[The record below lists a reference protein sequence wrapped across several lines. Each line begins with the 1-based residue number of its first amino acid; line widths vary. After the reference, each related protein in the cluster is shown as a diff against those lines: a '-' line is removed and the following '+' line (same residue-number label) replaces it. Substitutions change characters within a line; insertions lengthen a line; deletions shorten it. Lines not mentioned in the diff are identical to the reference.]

1 MSLQLLAKQMEAK
14 GRGGDSVLVHMTP
27 GEVEGLQKLAQS
39 AGGSLSV
46 NPETGLVEAN
56 FLKRMLPT
64 LVGLG
69 VGAVTMNPFAGAAA
83 GAAVGGYQ
91 AKRNDQ
97 DVGLGMLMG
106 GLGGY
111 GGASLAGGL
120 GAAGAAGAAGTT
132 AAGTTAAGTTAA
144 GTAIGQ
150 QAGTMTA
157 EQIAQQQLAEQMKQA
172 AIAEGAKTSGAE
184 TAQLVM
190 QGNTT
195 AAAGN
200 AAAAQPTAAAVG
212 NTTAMQPQTQFFEDG
227 SSLTRAVDGTYTST
241 PGTDVVVAKQPP
253 TYSENFENF
262 KRGFGE
268 MGKKSGRTEFGKEF
282 GFTEAGA
289 GIAPLMA
296 PGKKPG
302 EAPVDDEMIVYDY
315 DVGRTGADSMPTGSS
330 AERRYFNPTF
340 SNRRKVRAKDYFS
353 AAEGGEVA
361 DAAPADAGIA
371 GGMSGASKAAFDYLM
386 GNAPTSRD
394 PARSPLIDAQLME
407 GVRPLPSPVVGS
419 DNMYAFDPATGTF
432 LRNPNIPGAATSG
445 SPVGTSFAGSGGS
458 YEPVGLNPDFDTPA
472 KQAAFYADPK
482 NAVFGDI
489 TRAGQTAL
497 SYTPMSLFARAV
509 APEYMA
515 QRAAEQDRITR
526 GDYSSGFAI
535 GSDGRPASGYGVDSW
550 SGGMDSYAGSDRDVG
565 NVSAAGGS
573 ISLADGGLM
582 GLAKGG
588 MKSGGFVVPADVVSM
603 IGEGNTD
610 AGYTRIKSMIPGA
623 TAIKG
628 KDGGQADTV
637 KTSIEGKQPARVA
650 HGEMYIPPETVKR
663 MGGAK
668 KLYAMMD
675 RVREQATGSKKQ
687 IKPVSLKQAMA

>member
-14 GRGGDSVLVHMTP
+14 GRKGDSMLVHMTP
-27 GEVEGLQKLAQS
+27 GEVAGLQKLAQS

-64 LVGLG
+64 LVGIG
-69 VGAVTMNPFAGAAA
+69 VGAFAGPVAGAAA

-97 DVGLGMLMG
+97 DVGMGMLMG

-111 GGASLAGGL
+111 GGGTMGAGL
-120 GAAGAAGAAGTT
+120 TAAGAGAGAAGAT
-132 AAGTTAAGTTAA
+132 AAPMTASQSLSQAGQ
-144 GTAIGQ
+144 GLTAIG
-150 QAGTMTA
+150 TD
-157 EQIAQQQLAEQMKQA
+157 A
-172 AIAEGAKTSGAE
+172 AKRAAFAKSVGMSG
-184 TAQLVM
+184 LGM
-190 QGNTT
+190 
-195 AAAGN
+195 AAA
-200 AAAAQPTAAAVG
+200 P
-212 NTTAMQPQTQFFEDG
+212 M
-227 SSLTRAVDGTYTST
+227 
-241 PGTDVVVAKQPP
+241 
-253 TYSENFENF
+253 
-262 KRGFGE
+262 
-268 MGKKSGRTEFGKEF
+268 
-282 GFTEAGA
+282 
-289 GIAPLMA
+289 MA

-315 DVGRTGADSMPTGSS
+315 DVGRTGAELDPSATS
-330 AERRYFNPTF
+330 AERKYFDGSYSPA
-340 SNRRKVRAKDYFS
+340 RRVRARDYPY
-353 AAEGGEVA
+353 AEGGYVRVEPKVKKDDPFYQSAEYKAYQDSQGPFGSIGTADMYDSPYFGTVGSGSLGRQMDSVYEAYQQRLANQSPSPVA
-361 DAAPADAGIA
+361 QTPSQPAS
-371 GGMSGASKAAFDYLM
+371 GMTGSSKAAFDYLM

-394 PARSPLIDAQLME
+394 PAPQLMKGIRAIPMSTP
-407 GVRPLPSPVVGS
+407 GVGA
-419 DNMYAFDPATGTF
+419 DNMYAFDPVTGTF
-432 LRNPNIPGAATSG
+432 LRNPNVAGAATSG
-445 SPVGTSFAGSGGS
+445 SRIGTSLADFGGGGGG
-458 YEPVGLNPDFDTPA
+458 YEPAGPNPDFDTPE
-472 KQAAFYADPK
+472 KQAAYYAANPTMG
-482 NAVFGDI
+482 AI

-497 SYTPMSLFARAV
+497 GFLPGGSALFAAQD
-509 APEYMA
+509 YMDPGFR
-515 QRAAEQDRITR
+515 QEQEALTR
-526 GDYSSGFAI
+526 GTVIDIGAPINQPLFQGTPLGDLAPGGNTYDYNQAGGYDPSSGQSYAESVGMGGDYGYSGYSSGE
-535 GSDGRPASGYGVDSW
+535 
-550 SGGMDSYAGSDRDVG
+550 DRG
-565 NVSAAGGS
+565 EAAGGL
-573 ISLADGGLM
+573 ITLADGGLM

-675 RVREQATGSKKQ
+675 RVREQATGSKRQ
-687 IKPVSLKQAMA
+687 IKPVSLKRAMA

>member
-1 MSLQLLAKQMEAK
+1 MSLQLIAKQMEAK

-27 GEVEGLQKLAQS
+27 EEVAGLQKLAES

-64 LVGLG
+64 LVGIG
-69 VGAVTMNPFAGAAA
+69 VGMFAGPMAGAAA

-91 AKRNDQ
+91 AKRNNQ
-97 DVGLGMLMG
+97 DVGMGALMG

-111 GGASLAGGL
+111 GGGTMGAGLTAAG
-120 GAAGAAGAAGTT
+120 AGAAGAAAPMT
-132 AAGTTAAGTTAA
+132 ASQGLS
-144 GTAIGQ
+144 
-150 QAGTMTA
+150 QAG
-157 EQIAQQQLAEQMKQA
+157 
-172 AIAEGAKTSGAE
+172 
-184 TAQLVM
+184 
-190 QGNTT
+190 QGIS
-195 AAAGN
+195 ALG
-200 AAAAQPTAAAVG
+200 
-212 NTTAMQPQTQFFEDG
+212 
-227 SSLTRAVDGTYTST
+227 
-241 PGTDVVVAKQPP
+241 
-253 TYSENFENF
+253 
-262 KRGFGE
+262 
-268 MGKKSGRTEFGKEF
+268 
-282 GFTEAGA
+282 TEAGRGAFMSKVGGGA
-289 GIAPLMA
+289 GLLSDVSMAAAPLMA
-296 PGKKPG
+296 PGKRPG

-650 HGEMYIPPETVKR
+650 HGEMYVPPETVKR

-675 RVREQATGSKKQ
+675 RVRQQATGSKKQ
-687 IKPVSLKQAMA
+687 IKPVNLRRAMA

>member
-27 GEVEGLQKLAQS
+27 GEVEGLQKLAES

-64 LVGLG
+64 LVGVG
-69 VGAVTMNPFAGAAA
+69 VGMFAGPMAGAAA

-97 DVGLGMLMG
+97 DVAMGALMG

-111 GGASLAGGL
+111 GGGTMGAGLTAAGA
-120 GAAGAAGAAGTT
+120 GAGAAAAGAAA
-132 AAGTTAAGTTAA
+132 
-144 GTAIGQ
+144 
-150 QAGTMTA
+150 
-157 EQIAQQQLAEQMKQA
+157 
-172 AIAEGAKTSGAE
+172 
-184 TAQLVM
+184 
-190 QGNTT
+190 
-195 AAAGN
+195 
-200 AAAAQPTAAAVG
+200 PTAASTAAPLTASQSLAQAGQGITALGADAAKRAAFAKSVG
-212 NTTAMQPQTQFFEDG
+212 M
-227 SSLTRAVDGTYTST
+227 
-241 PGTDVVVAKQPP
+241 
-253 TYSENFENF
+253 
-262 KRGFGE
+262 
-268 MGKKSGRTEFGKEF
+268 SGLGMAT
-282 GFTEAGA
+282 
-289 GIAPLMA
+289 APLMA
-296 PGKKPG
+296 AGKKPG
-302 EAPVDDEMIVYDY
+302 EVPTDDEMYSYTFDP
-315 DVGRTGADSMPTGSS
+315 GRTGAERSPSATS
-330 AERRYFNPTF
+330 AEREYFQSSYSPV
-340 SNRRKVRAKDYFS
+340 RKIRASEYPVYS
-353 AAEGGEVA
+353 AEGGEV
-361 DAAPADAGIA
+361 AAPADAGIA

-394 PARSPLIDAQLME
+394 PARMEPQLMQ
-407 GVRPLPSPVVGS
+407 GIGPAPTSSQAPVVGG

-432 LRNPNIPGAATSG
+432 LRNPNIPGASTSG
-445 SPVGTSFAGSGGS
+445 SPVGTSFSGSGGD
-458 YEPVGLNPDFDTPA
+458 YQPVGPNPDFDTPE

-489 TRAGQTAL
+489 TRGVQTAL

-535 GSDGRPASGYGVDSW
+535 GSDGSPASGYGVDSW
-550 SGGMDSYAGSDRDVG
+550 SGNMSDYAGSSMDQGDRG
-565 NVSAAGGS
+565 EAAGGL
-573 ISLADGGLM
+573 ITLADGGLM

-603 IGEGNTD
+603 VGEGNTD
-610 AGYTRIKSMIPGA
+610 AGYSRIKSMIPGA

-675 RVREQATGSKKQ
+675 RVRQQATGSRKQ

>member
-14 GRGGDSVLVHMTP
+14 GRKGDSMLVHMTAK
-27 GEVEGLQKLAQS
+27 EVAALQKMAES

-64 LVGLG
+64 LVGIG
-69 VGAVTMNPFAGAAA
+69 VGMVGGPMAGAAA

-97 DVGLGMLMG
+97 DVGMGMLMG

-111 GGASLAGGL
+111 GGGTMGAGLTAAG
-120 GAAGAAGAAGTT
+120 AGAAGAAAPMT
-132 AAGTTAAGTTAA
+132 ASQSLSQAGQGL
-144 GTAIGQ
+144 TAIG
-150 QAGTMTA
+150 ADTA
-157 EQIAQQQLAEQMKQA
+157 KRA
-172 AIAEGAKTSGAE
+172 AFAKSVGMSG
-184 TAQLVM
+184 LGM
-190 QGNTT
+190 
-195 AAAGN
+195 AAA
-200 AAAAQPTAAAVG
+200 P
-212 NTTAMQPQTQFFEDG
+212 M
-227 SSLTRAVDGTYTST
+227 
-241 PGTDVVVAKQPP
+241 
-253 TYSENFENF
+253 
-262 KRGFGE
+262 
-268 MGKKSGRTEFGKEF
+268 
-282 GFTEAGA
+282 
-289 GIAPLMA
+289 MA
-296 PGKKPG
+296 PGKAPG
-302 EAPVDDEMIVYDY
+302 EIPTDDEMIVYDY
-315 DVGRTGADSMPTGSS
+315 DVGRTGAELMPTSSS
-330 AERRYFNPTF
+330 AERKYFDGRYSPA
-340 SNRRKVRAKDYFS
+340 RRIPAREYPY
-353 AAEGGEVA
+353 AEGGEVA
-361 DAAPADAGIA
+361 DGGVAGD
-371 GGMSGASKAAFDYLM
+371 MTGASRAAFEYLM
-386 GNAPTSRD
+386 GNAASSAPEGIANLV
-394 PARSPLIDAQLME
+394 ARSSQA
-407 GVRPLPSPVVGS
+407 PVVGS
-419 DNMYAFDPATGTF
+419 DNMYAFDPVTGTF
-432 LRNPNIPGAATSG
+432 LRNPNVPGAATSG
-445 SPVGTSFAGSGGS
+445 SRIGTSLADFGGGGGG
-458 YEPVGLNPDFDTPA
+458 YEPVGPNPDFDTPA

-489 TRAGQTAL
+489 TRAGQKAF

-515 QRAAEQDRITR
+515 QQAAEQDRITR

-535 GSDGRPASGYGVDSW
+535 GSDGSPASGYGVDSW
-550 SGGMDSYAGSDRDVG
+550 SGNMSDYAGSSMDQGDRG
-565 NVSAAGGS
+565 EAAGGL
-573 ISLADGGLM
+573 ITLADGGLM

-603 IGEGNTD
+603 VGEGNTD
-610 AGYTRIKSMIPGA
+610 AGYSRIKSMIPGA

-687 IKPVSLKQAMA
+687 IKPVSLKRAMA